1 MSNENKVSIIVPVY
15 KVEKYLPRCIESL
28 IGQTYQNIEIIL
40 INDGSP
46 DSCGEIIEFYADREN
61 RIIPIH
67 KENGGVSDARNTGM
81 ALVSGEYTFFVD
93 GDDWID
99 TTLIEVL
106 VNQLEKDKA
115 DVVQTAYYYAYQDCL
130 QYDDRF
136 GSQDDS
142 PVALDN
148 HQLMRELVL
157 NQVVKSFVWGKLY
170 KTNFIKGIHFQKD
183 IIFED
188 VLWSYLALQR
198 VEKYVITHAPLY
210 YYYQHSESLIASYSL
225 KHLDFR
231 HVLKQRHEYVKQN
244 YVHLVE
250 ESYKE
255 ILKAS
260 LIHYQLLLKN
270 RRKDPNG
277 IYRKEIKEYIQMN
290 EFYIQGA
297 VQEDKEL
304 RRGLTLF
311 QIHPYVY
318 ILYLVMK
325 KSIRMI
331 GLHPKPKGLKRI
343 VNIQEHKE
351 TNDGLEKM
359 ATEMF
364 RKIVKR

>member
-1 MSNENKVSIIVPVY
+1 MLNENKVSIIVPAY

-28 IGQTYQNIEIIL
+28 SGQTYQNIEIIL

-46 DSCGEIIEFYADREN
+46 DSCGEIIEFYADRDE

-99 TTLIEVL
+99 STLIEVL
-106 VNQLEKDKA
+106 VNQLEKVKA

-136 GSQDDS
+136 GNRDDS
-142 PVALDN
+142 PVVLN
-148 HQLMRELVL
+148 NRQLMGELVH

-170 KTNFIKGIHFQKD
+170 KTKFIKNIHFQKD
-183 IIFED
+183 MIFED
-188 VLWSYLALQR
+188 VLWSYLALQK

-210 YYYQHSESLIASYSL
+210 YYYQHSESLIASYSV
-225 KHLDFR
+225 KHLDFL

-250 ESYKE
+250 GSYKE

-270 RRKDPNG
+270 RRKDPDG
-277 IYRKEIKEYIQMN
+277 MYRKEIKKYIQMN
-290 EFYIQGA
+290 EFYLQGA
-297 VQEDKEL
+297 VQDDKEL
-304 RRGLTLF
+304 RMELTLF

-325 KSIRMI
+325 KSLRKI
-331 GLHPKPKGLKRI
+331 GLRPKRKGLMRI

-351 TNDGLEKM
+351 TNDSLKRWQQRCLE
-359 ATEMF
+359 E
-364 RKIVKR
+364 

>member
-1 MSNENKVSIIVPVY
+1 MSNENKVSIIVPAY

-28 IGQTYQNIEIIL
+28 IGQTYQSIEVIL

-46 DSCGEIIEFYADREN
+46 DSCGEIIEFYADRDH

-67 KENGGVSDARNTGM
+67 KENGGVSDARNTGI

-99 TTLIEVL
+99 PTLIEVL
-106 VNQLEKDKA
+106 VNQVEKLKA
-115 DVVQTAYYYAYQDCL
+115 DVVQTAFYYAYQDCL
-130 QYDDRF
+130 QYDNRF
-136 GSQDDS
+136 GNQDDS
-142 PVALDN
+142 PVVLDN
-148 HQLMRELVL
+148 RQLMRDLVL

-170 KTNFIKGIHFQKD
+170 KTKFIKGIHFQKD

-198 VEKYVITHAPLY
+198 VEKYVINHAPLY
-210 YYYQHSESLIASYSL
+210 YYYQHSESLIASYSV
-225 KHLDFR
+225 KHLNFLR
-231 HVLKQRHEYVKQN
+231 VLKQRHEYLKQD

-260 LIHYQLLLKN
+260 FIHYQLLLKN
-270 RRKDPNG
+270 RRKDPDG
-277 IYRKEIKEYIQMN
+277 MYRKEIKKYIQMN
-290 EFYIQGA
+290 EFYLQGA

-304 RRGLTLF
+304 RMGLTLF

-325 KSIRMI
+325 KILRMM
-331 GLHPKPKGLKRI
+331 GLRPKPKGLKRI

-351 TNDGLEKM
+351 TNDGLKRWQRRYLEK
-359 ATEMF
+359 
-364 RKIVKR
+364 